1 MNAIGYKRMFK
12 YLSLGGPLAMLPAVV
27 AAATL
32 LAVIPNERAPGANE
46 RVVPAAGVLLVA
58 KPGMADP
65 RFQET
70 VVLLL
75 AHGDEGTLGLILNRP
90 TDLNLARLLPDL
102 EAPEKERHVVFYG
115 GPVGLN
121 LLLYLVRST
130 SAPQAARPV
139 MGNVYYGADREMLGK
154 LLNRRQQGTDA
165 LRLYVGHA
173 GWAAGQLAGEIARG
187 DWLLVKGDSRTVFD
201 GDLQKLWPELMKRQ
215 PPRGMTIEA
224 PKALPAGLFASPS

>member
-1 MNAIGYKRMFK
+1 MGGRGYKHVFSCV
-12 YLSLGGPLAMLPAVV
+12 SLCSLLTMLPAAV
-27 AAATL
+27 AATTL
-32 LAVIPNERAPGANE
+32 LAAIPDERKPGGSE

-58 KPGMADP
+58 NPKMADP

-75 AHGDEGTLGLILNRP
+75 AHGEEGTLGLILNRP
-90 TDLNLARLLPDL
+90 TDLNLARLMPDL

-121 LLLYLVRST
+121 LLLYLVRSA
-130 SAPQAARPV
+130 SAPEDARSV
-139 MGNVYYGADREMLGK
+139 LGNVYYGADRDILGK
-154 LLNRRQQGTDA
+154 LLNGRQDAGT

-173 GWAAGQLAGEIARG
+173 GWAPGQLAGEIARG
-187 DWLLVKGDSRTVFD
+187 DWLLVKGDSRTVFE
-201 GDLQKLWPELMKRQ
+201 GDLSNLWRELMQRQ

-224 PKALPAGLFASPS
+224 PQPLPPEVPPLS